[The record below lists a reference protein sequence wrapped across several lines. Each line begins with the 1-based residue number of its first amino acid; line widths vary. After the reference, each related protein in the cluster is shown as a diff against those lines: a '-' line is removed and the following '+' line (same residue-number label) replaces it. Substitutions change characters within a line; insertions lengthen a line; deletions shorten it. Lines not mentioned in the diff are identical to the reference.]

1 MDLSEYQKLA
11 LRTANLDRD
20 NELYHLVLGLVGE
33 SGEIAEKVKKLI
45 RDHESDESKLDKQDI
60 AKELG
65 DVLWYLAVLAEYL
78 DCDLSEIAKNN
89 IKKLAS
95 RQERGVLSGSGD
107 DR

>member
-95 RQERGVLSGSGD
+95 RQERGVLSGYGD

>member
-89 IKKLAS
+89 IK
-95 RQERGVLSGSGD
+95 
-107 DR
+107 